1 MIALH
6 CGYTED
12 QINEISYIFYKDL
25 LSEIQL
31 DLQYTA
37 SVNLLSKDYADEKV
51 SDYVEKSNPFFVDL
65 NEYKSNKKSSNT
77 TEKLTMSKLKNLGI
91 QISNSSFCKL

>member
-37 SVNLLSKDYADEKV
+37 SVNLLAKDYADEKV

-65 NEYKSNKKSSNT
+65 NEYNPNKKSSKKD
-77 TEKLTMSKLKNLGI
+77 KLTISKLKNLGI
-91 QISNSSFCKL
+91 QINNRSFCNL